1 MTEPTI
7 PAFPV
12 PQERIQAMDVLRGF
26 ALLGILLMNIEGMVG
41 PLNGALTGVDP
52 ALAGADRVADTL
64 IYLFVQGKFY
74 PLFSLLFGMG
84 FAVMLVR
91 ADAAERPFF
100 MTYLCRVLALM
111 AIGLAHALLVW
122 SGDILFTY
130 SLIAVLLLLF
140 FRRTPV
146 SRLPKWGI
154 AFILLPSVVIWGL
167 GALVS
172 LVQMV
177 PGAAAQMDAS
187 MAEQGAQMAA
197 VLEAQRQAYGSGT
210 FAEATAQRLAD
221 LKMMMGFLVFWGPQ
235 LLGLFLVGAW
245 FVRSG
250 VIARPQEH
258 TRFHRRLRVV
268 ALPVGLAMVL
278 VSYLLA
284 PTSDMVTMNLR
295 TSTAM
300 GLFTLGGTL
309 MALGYLAWIVK
320 GVASVRWG
328 PLWGRLAP
336 AGRMALTN
344 YLLQSLV
351 CTTIFYGYGLGY
363 FEQLSRA
370 WQVPFVLGLF
380 LLQVWLS
387 HAWLSRFRMGPMEW
401 LWRTATYLRLP
412 PMRR

>member
-1 MTEPTI
+1 MTETTMTAPLAT
-7 PAFPV
+7 
-12 PQERIQAMDVLRGF
+12 QERIQAMDVLRGF

-52 ALAGADRVADTL
+52 GLTGADRVADTL

-91 ADAAERPFF
+91 AETAQRPFF
-100 MTYLCRVLALM
+100 MTYLLRVLALM

-130 SLIAVLLLLF
+130 SLIALVLLLF

-154 AFILLPSVVIWGL
+154 AFILLPSLVIWGL

-177 PGAAAQMDAS
+177 PEAAAQMDAS
-187 MAEQGAQMAA
+187 MAEQGARMAA

-221 LKMMMGFLVFWGPQ
+221 LKMMMGFLMFWGPQ

-250 VIARPQEH
+250 AIARPQEH
-258 TRFHRRLRVV
+258 ARFHRRLRVV

-320 GVASVRWG
+320 GLQTPALAG
-328 PLWGRLAP
+328 PLARLAP
-336 AGRMALTN
+336 AGQMALTN
-344 YLLQSLV
+344 YLLQSLI
-351 CTTIFYGYGLGY
+351 CTGIFFGYGLGY
-363 FEQLSRA
+363 FEQLPRA
-370 WQVPFVLGLF
+370 WQVPFVFGLF
-380 LLQVWLS
+380 LLQVLWSRLWM
-387 HAWLSRFRMGPMEW
+387 ARFRMGPMEW
-401 LWRTATYLRLP
+401 LWRAATYLRLP